1 MDFKKLKERLANL
14 DTACIYDVNEK
25 LRVMDPEIRPVNQGI
40 KMIGIARTIHCKRD
54 FLSVLKALHDASEDE
69 ILVIDAEGDRIA
81 FVGELFALEA
91 QRKKLAGIVVDGA
104 CRDIKGIRNINF
116 PVYSRYIT
124 PMAGTSSNIFPAQE
138 KVNCGGVSVS
148 SGDIIV
154 GDDDGIIVMSE
165 KEATEILDTAQNIQI
180 IEKKVIEKMEAGKSL
195 TEMLNF
201 FDHYAKIDKKQESQL
216 IFTI

>member
-1 MDFKKLKERLANL
+1 MDFKKIKERLANL

-25 LRVMDPEIRPVNQGI
+25 LRVMDPEIRPLNQDI
-40 KMIGIARTIHCKRD
+40 KMIGIARTVHCKGD
-54 FLSVLKALHDASEDE
+54 FLSVLKALHDSGEDE
-69 ILVIDAEGDRIA
+69 VLVIDAEGDKVA

-104 CRDIKGIRNINF
+104 CRDMKGIRNINF

-124 PMAGTSSNIFPAQE
+124 PRAGTSSNIFPVQK

-148 SGDIIV
+148 QGDIIV

-165 KEATEILDTAQNIQI
+165 KEAAEILDTAQNIQI

-201 FDHYAKIDKKQESQL
+201 FDHFAKIDKKQESQL

>member
-40 KMIGIARTIHCKRD
+40 KMIGIARTVHCKRD
-54 FLSVLKALHDASEDE
+54 FLSVLKALHDSGEGE
-69 ILVIDAEGDRIA
+69 VLVIDAEGDKIA

-124 PMAGTSSNIFPAQE
+124 PRVGTSYNIFPKQE

-148 SGDIIV
+148 QGDIIV

-165 KEATEILDTAQNIQI
+165 KEAAEILDTAQNIQI

>member
-1 MDFKKLKERLANL
+1 MDFKKLKERLAIL

-25 LRVMDPEIRPVNQGI
+25 LRVMDPEIRPVSQGI
-40 KMIGIARTIHCKRD
+40 KMIGIARTVHCKGD
-54 FLSVLKALHDASEDE
+54 FLSVIKALHDATEDE
-69 ILVIDAEGDRIA
+69 VLVIDAEGDRIA

-91 QRKKLAGIVVDGA
+91 KRKKLAGIIVDGA

-116 PVYSRYIT
+116 PVYFRYVT
-124 PMAGTSSNIFPAQE
+124 PIAGTSSNIFPTQE
-138 KVNCGGVSVS
+138 KVNCGGVSVLP
-148 SGDIIV
+148 GDIVV

-165 KEATEILDTAQNIQI
+165 EEATEILDTAQNIQM
-180 IEKKVIEKMEAGKSL
+180 IENKVIEKMEAGKSL

>member
-1 MDFKKLKERLANL
+1 MDFKELKERLARL

-25 LRVMDPEIRPVNQGI
+25 LRVMDPEMRPVNQGI
-40 KMIGIARTIHCKRD
+40 KMIGIARTVHCKGD

-69 ILVIDAEGDRIA
+69 VLVIDAEGDRIA

-91 QRKKLAGIVVDGA
+91 QNKNLAGIVVDGA

-116 PVYSRYIT
+116 PVYARYIT
-124 PMAGTSSNIFPAQE
+124 PRVGTSSKIFPAQE

-148 SGDIIV
+148 PGDIII

-165 KEATEILDTAQNIQI
+165 KEAAEILDTAQNIQI
-180 IEKKVIEKMEAGKSL
+180 IEKKVVEKMEAGKSL

-201 FDHYAKIDKKQESQL
+201 FDHYAKIDNKQESQL

>member
-14 DTACIYDVNEK
+14 DTASIYDVNDK
-25 LRVMDPEIRPVNQGI
+25 LKVMDPEIRPVNQGL
-40 KMIGIARTIHCKRD
+40 KMIGIARTVHCKRD
-54 FLSVLKALHDASEDE
+54 FLSVLKALHDSSEDE
-69 ILVIDAEGDRIA
+69 VLVIDAEGDSIA

-91 QRKKLAGIVVDGA
+91 HRKKLAGIIVDGA
-104 CRDIKGIRNINF
+104 CRDVKGIRDINF

-124 PMAGTSSNIFPAQE
+124 PKVGTSSNIFPAQ
-138 KVNCGGVSVS
+138 KQVNCGGVSVS
-148 SGDIIV
+148 AGDIIV

-165 KEATEILDTAQNIQI
+165 EEATEILDTAQNIQI
-180 IEKKVIEKMEAGKSL
+180 IEKKVIEKLQAGKSL

-201 FDHYAKIDKKQESQL
+201 FDHYAKIDNKQESQL

>member
-14 DTACIYDVNEK
+14 DTACIYDVNAK
-25 LRVMDPEIRPVNQGI
+25 LRVMDPEIRPVNQGL
-40 KMIGIARTIHCKRD
+40 KMIGIARTVHCKRD

-69 ILVIDAEGDRIA
+69 VLVIDAEGDSVA

-91 QRKKLAGIVVDGA
+91 QRKKLAGLVVDGG
-104 CRDIKGIRNINF
+104 CRDVKGIRSINF

-124 PMAGTSSNIFPAQE
+124 PKVGTSSNIFPAQKE
-138 KVNCGGVSVS
+138 VNCGGVSVAA
-148 SGDIIV
+148 GDIII

-165 KEATEILDTAQNIQI
+165 KEAAEILDTAQNIQI
-180 IEKKVIEKMEAGKSL
+180 IEKKVIEKLEAGKTL